1 MSGLG
6 ARGLDVS
13 DWSETGLLANLA
25 AHLSFRLN
33 RTLTPDEVFDA
44 IAQRITQDIRL
55 GTNVH
60 VADQFEARLLADRR
74 ADPDRPLTVL
84 MKYGA
89 KNPPLWWYC
98 LGADLAATLCGIPP
112 AEAGPVE

>member
-13 DWSETGLLANLA
+13 DWSETGLLANLT
-25 AHLSFRLN
+25 AHLSVRLN
-33 RTLTPDEVFDA
+33 RTLTLDEVFDA
-44 IAQRITQDIRL
+44 IAQRLAQDIRL

-60 VADQFEARLLADRR
+60 VADQFEARLLEDRR
-74 ADPDRPLTVL
+74 ADPDRPLAVL
-84 MKYGA
+84 MQYGA
-89 KNPPLWWYC
+89 KNHPLWWYC

-112 AEAGPVE
+112 EEA